1 MIGRIYRKIK
11 TTFFKL
17 LNWKTFNSTIL
28 YEVPRVYFK
37 NKLYLGKHIT
47 INNNVFIHAA
57 GEVYIDDN
65 CVLSAGTT
73 ILSTGENLDLWIDRS
88 GESDIHIDEKVV
100 IGKNV
105 WLCANTTIC
114 PGVQIADNCVIA
126 AGSVVTKNL
135 DKSCALYG
143 GVPAKYI
150 RDLN

>member
-11 TTFFKL
+11 TVLYKL
-17 LNWKTFNSTIL
+17 FNWKLFKYAIL

-37 NKLYLGKHIT
+37 DKLSLGKHIT
-47 INNNVFIHAA
+47 INNDVFIHAA
-57 GEVYIDDN
+57 GGVHIGDD

-73 ILSTGENLDLWIDRS
+73 ILSTGEDLNLWINRTSDL
-88 GESDIHIDEKVV
+88 DIHICKKVI

-114 PGVQIADNCVIA
+114 PGVKIADNCVIA
-126 AGSVVTKNL
+126 AGSVVTKSL
-135 DKSCALYG
+135 DITCALYG

-150 RDLN
+150 KDLN